1 MAQGRSQSYIEN
13 FSKGEYFMPSVLL
26 VVEHRGGK
34 TKTAAL
40 NALTCARGIAEKRN
54 AKLCLLVIGKDVQ
67 DIAASLRP
75 FGVDMIYIV
84 EDESLEICMAET
96 WGHVTAEVARQ
107 CDAVFVGMNSGTT
120 GRNLMPRVAAK
131 LDAGMIT
138 DLIEFEGENYIREMW
153 AGNAQATLAVETP
166 ITVATIQGTAFA
178 TAQPSDE
185 DSLIT
190 LLEIPVPETK
200 TRFLEMRETRSDR
213 PDSTEARVVVSGGRG
228 MKGPENFKLIEELTD
243 LFGGAVGA
251 SRAAVDAGWIS
262 NDFQV
267 GQTGKNVAPDLY
279 VAVGISG
286 AIQHLAGMKNSKVIV
301 AINKDEEAPIFQVAD
316 AGLVADLFK
325 VVPELVEALKNELE

>member
-84 EDESLEICMAET
+84 EDESLENCMAET

-138 DLIEFEGENYIREMW
+138 DLIEFDGENYIREMW